1 MSIFD
6 DIPLP
11 IGTEFY
17 DRTIIGWSPEMQ
29 KYLVRYHAR
38 GGPGELIEKWLPR
51 AVVERHHG
59 AFQCEGL
66 DLTTI
71 HRASPHNTRF
81 FRRNPDKHQS

>member
-11 IGTEFY
+11 IGTEY
-17 DRTIIGWSPEMQ
+17 YSKRILDWNPKLQ
-29 KYLVRYHAR
+29 KYLVLHYIDSSK
-38 GGPGELIEKWLPR
+38 GEATEKWLPR
-51 AVVERHHG
+51 TVVERHHA

-71 HRASPHNTRF
+71 HRASPRNTRF
-81 FRRNPDKHQS
+81 YSRNPRERQ